1 MIFPIIYYIIHNG
14 KQKTTFHISLTGVI
28 HDTCRSKT
36 LIQIMN
42 RLGLCISY
50 DEMEKIDTGL
60 AQRTINTAGVNRTP
74 IPSTIKN
81 NVLLHGAMDNFD
93 HDENTPSGIGGSH
106 DTILMVFQNDQNNS
120 NEKSAEISQ
129 MPENFPSNKRA
140 LDCILPCQK
149 LLGGKFA
156 GRGTILE
163 SFTPSK
169 DIDFNLLNNHF
180 EKEHNLWVLHVTSQ
194 LLEA

>member
-1 MIFPIIYYIIHNG
+1 MREECQNLDLGLTGSYCSADDIEISFNNLTQNRPKGWEKIFNTLFPYRTQSVHIKCKSDMIFPVIYYIIHNG

-36 LIQIMN
+36 FIQIMN

-93 HDENTPSGIGGSH
+93 HDENTPSGIGGSC
-106 DTILMVFQNDQNNS
+106 DTILMVFQNDQT
-120 NEKSAEISQ
+120 EI
-129 MPENFPSNKRA
+129 
-140 LDCILPCQK
+140 
-149 LLGGKFA
+149 
-156 GRGTILE
+156 
-163 SFTPSK
+163 
-169 DIDFNLLNNHF
+169 
-180 EKEHNLWVLHVTSQ
+180 
-194 LLEA
+194 